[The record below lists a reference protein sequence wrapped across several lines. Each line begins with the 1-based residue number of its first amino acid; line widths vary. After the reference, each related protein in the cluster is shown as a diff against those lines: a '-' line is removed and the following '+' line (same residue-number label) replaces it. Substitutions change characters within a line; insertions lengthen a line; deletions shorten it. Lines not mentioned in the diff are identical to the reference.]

1 MSYISL
7 SKQHRASEASSGFG
21 RAKRGTKS
29 GGSKGG
35 GAPFSSSA
43 PTPGGRRKELVYHN
57 ECMCKFSSS
66 FDLYK
71 LDISYLPL
79 IVIFSQVLNGNIV
92 LTIITAWKAPILLAK
107 CVLST
112 KVSLG
117 LLKKLIPLL
126 IFQYKTTLKKLWKK
140 IKVKK
145 KLVLLK
151 VIILPKLAK
160 LIKEMLLNWLSIFN
174 G

>member
-1 MSYISL
+1 MVTNEKV
-7 SKQHRASEASSGFG
+7 KQH
-21 RAKRGTKS
+21 
-29 GGSKGG
+29 
-35 GAPFSSSA
+35 
-43 PTPGGRRKELVYHN
+43 
-57 ECMCKFSSS
+57 
-66 FDLYK
+66 LY
-71 LDISYLPL
+71 L

-151 VIILPKLAK
+151 VIILPKLSK

>member
-1 MSYISL
+1 M
-7 SKQHRASEASSGFG
+7 
-21 RAKRGTKS
+21 GT
-29 GGSKGG
+29 
-35 GAPFSSSA
+35 F
-43 PTPGGRRKELVYHN
+43 
-57 ECMCKFSSS
+57 MCKFSSS

-79 IVIFSQVLNGNIV
+79 IVIFPQVLNGNIV